1 MSHEL
6 KMLLLMLKVKRVI
19 FNLYLMLDLIFN
31 DVALLIC
38 TSVIIASL
46 TDFSVQTYIDQLM
59 SSQLAMDL
67 FLYSFS

>member
-1 MSHEL
+1 
-6 KMLLLMLKVKRVI
+6 MLKVKRII

-31 DVALLIC
+31 VMLSLLIC
-38 TSVIIASL
+38 TSVIVASL